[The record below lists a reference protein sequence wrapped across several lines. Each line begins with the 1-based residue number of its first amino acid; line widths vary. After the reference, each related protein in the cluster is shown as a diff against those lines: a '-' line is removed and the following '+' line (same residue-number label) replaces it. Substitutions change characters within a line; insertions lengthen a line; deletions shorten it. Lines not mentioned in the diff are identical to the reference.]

1 MNSKKNTIPGERW
14 AWIRGRGSFSSGE
27 DRALKKDDHDFPESR
42 IPVEEFS
49 FLEKE
54 ANGLSGEAAS
64 CKIARVIFWR
74 MSISGGVGRSLW
86 NPLGSF

>member
-27 DRALKKDDHDFPESR
+27 GRSLKKDGHDFPESR

-54 ANGLSGEAAS
+54 ANGFQEKRLPA
-64 CKIARVIFWR
+64 K
-74 MSISGGVGRSLW
+74 SLE
-86 NPLGSF
+86 